1 MFTKIIKQSQ
11 FALFVATLKNLT
23 WNQMK
28 KNHMIY
34 YYLYTSCEWAINFH
48 MELYRYV
55 YITTYNMKVSNIH
68 LCITCVI
75 SNFPLELRFLTPTSK
90 DKLECEPRD
99 LWYNLSTNISLA
111 RTNFLKRTLERNR
124 FVLGRVSLG
133 FVWE

>member
-48 MELYRYV
+48 MEL
-55 YITTYNMKVSNIH
+55 
-68 LCITCVI
+68 
-75 SNFPLELRFLTPTSK
+75 
-90 DKLECEPRD
+90 
-99 LWYNLSTNISLA
+99 
-111 RTNFLKRTLERNR
+111 
-124 FVLGRVSLG
+124 
-133 FVWE
+133 

>member
-34 YYLYTSCEWAINFH
+34 YYLYTSCERAINFH

-55 YITTYNMKVSNIH
+55 LHNYVQYESIQYTFMHNLCNFKFSSLIAVFNTH
-68 LCITCVI
+68 L
-75 SNFPLELRFLTPTSK
+75 
-90 DKLECEPRD
+90 
-99 LWYNLSTNISLA
+99 
-111 RTNFLKRTLERNR
+111 
-124 FVLGRVSLG
+124 
-133 FVWE
+133 